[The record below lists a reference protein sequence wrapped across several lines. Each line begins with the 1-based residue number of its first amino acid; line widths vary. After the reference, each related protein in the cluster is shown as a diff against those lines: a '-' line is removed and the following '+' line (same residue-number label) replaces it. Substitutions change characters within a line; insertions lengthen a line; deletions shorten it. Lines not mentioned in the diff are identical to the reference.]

1 MNADV
6 LSFFDKHP
14 QALPLYQTFAER
26 VFKEVEEVSIRVQKT
41 QITFSNEHNFAFV
54 SFLPA
59 RKAAERPE
67 VFITVTFGLSYRVD
81 SPRIDTAVEPYANRW
96 THHMLISRSEEID
109 QELMTW
115 IREAAAFASRKRGG
129 RKQG

>member
-1 MNADV
+1 MMEFINADV

-54 SFLPA
+54 SFLPT
-59 RKAAERPE
+59 RKAKDRPK
-67 VFITVTFGLSYRVD
+67 VYIVITFGLRYHLE
-81 SPRIDTAVEPYANRW
+81 SPRIDVASEPYPNRW
-96 THHMLISRSEEID
+96 THHVLVSSEAEID
-109 QELMTW
+109 EELMGW
-115 IREAAAFASRKRGG
+115 VKEASVFSAGKR
-129 RKQG
+129 